1 MTYTIDLGNGAE
13 DYELDT
19 FQEAVDL
26 GANLIERSYWDNYE
40 RGMSRAYTGRMDFDI
55 LCNGVVV
62 RKAWASMNDCGFY
75 KEKEM
80 V

>member
-1 MTYTIDLGNGAE
+1 MTYTYDLGNGAE
-13 DYELDT
+13 DYEFST
-19 FQEAVDL
+19 EQEAINEACNRIEGIIHETRL
-26 GANLIERSYWDNYE
+26 GGADRV
-40 RGMSRAYTGRMDFDI
+40 RRMDFDI